1 MYIDVYTEAIAVE
14 DYLKDKT
21 KTVNC
26 NYKTT
31 YDASNDQV
39 NLYVAFDQFNF
50 DQRNFPGFDNVTFYA
65 EADKTTPLKSE
76 IIKTNNTGNIYRV
89 ENIPIGYSPIL
100 ICPSVTFNKNVY
112 HFGCAQYLELRIE
125 PKIND
130 LLDAQLYKFATSFQ
144 DPKSD
149 VQIRFVF
156 DDESTQ
162 DITLAQDE
170 LVNGNEKKVF
180 LQQMY
185 NEVKIDITYAA
196 EAPSHDPQ
204 GIIPDD
210 LLRESNII
218 TYHESTTH
226 TYKPEQSFGTMEFE
240 SFTETIHETTT
251 DPVKKYRD
259 ITFKTTGSINS
270 YYYAAIINPETGKKI
285 KATIINQLTITYVP
299 YEYTDFEV
307 RVYKTNWTETEVDD
321 EIVYKTIFHAPHQ
334 E

>member
-1 MYIDVYTEAIAVE
+1 M
-14 DYLKDKT
+14 
-21 KTVNC
+21 
-26 NYKTT
+26 
-31 YDASNDQV
+31 
-39 NLYVAFDQFNF
+39 
-50 DQRNFPGFDNVTFYA
+50 
-65 EADKTTPLKSE
+65 
-76 IIKTNNTGNIYRV
+76 
-89 ENIPIGYSPIL
+89 
-100 ICPSVTFNKNVY
+100 
-112 HFGCAQYLELRIE
+112 
-125 PKIND
+125 
-130 LLDAQLYKFATSFQ
+130 DAQLYKFATSFQ